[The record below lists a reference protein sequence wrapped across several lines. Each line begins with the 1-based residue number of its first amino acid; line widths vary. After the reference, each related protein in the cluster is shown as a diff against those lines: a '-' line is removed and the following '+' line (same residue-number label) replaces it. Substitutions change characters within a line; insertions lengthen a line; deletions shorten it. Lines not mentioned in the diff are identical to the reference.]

1 METEIIQADP
11 EDMSAA
17 VAAAVSLLSAGEIV
31 GLPTETVYGLGA
43 DALNPEAVAKIFAA
57 KGRPST
63 DPLIIHVHS
72 REALFEVAEVSEEL
86 KPTVN
91 ALILAHWPGPLTLVL
106 PKKSHIPDIV
116 TSGRDT
122 VAVRMSDHDVM
133 KSITRE
139 FGRPIAAPSANKF
152 GKISPTSALAV
163 KEELEGEVSL
173 ILDAGACLE
182 GVESTIVRVECGS
195 GERASLHL
203 LRPGPV
209 TKEELQKIGK
219 VIRAKK
225 KPKVRDENGNVITA
239 LNSPAKG
246 TSSSQEAPG
255 MLESHYAPVT
265 PLLLLAKPEDFTPE
279 EGKTYGLLSYR
290 GQDKDGYM
298 PLHEWEHI
306 EELSPGKGKL
316 AEAAVR
322 LFFCMRELDQS
333 GVDIIIAEPCSEVG
347 LGVAI
352 MDRLRRASSN

>member
-17 VAAAVSLLSAGEIV
+17 VAAAVSLLSAGEVV

-63 DPLIIHVHS
+63 DPLIVHVHS
-72 REALFEVAEVSEEL
+72 REAIFDVAEVSDEL
-86 KPTVN
+86 RPTVN
-91 ALILAHWPGPLTLVL
+91 ALIAAHWPGPLTMVL
-106 PKKSHIPDIV
+106 PKKAHIPDIV
-116 TSGRDT
+116 TSGLDT

-133 KSITRE
+133 KNITKE

-163 KEELEGEVSL
+163 HEELGGEIPL

-182 GVESTIVRVECGS
+182 GVESTIVKVESGG
-195 GERASLHL
+195 GERAHLYL

-209 TKEELQKIGK
+209 TKEDLQKIGK
-219 VIRAKK
+219 VIRPKK
-225 KPKVRDENGNVITA
+225 KPNTRDKDGNIIKEVRDSQVA
-239 LNSPAKG
+239 SV
-246 TSSSQEAPG
+246 SQEAPG
-255 MLESHYAPVT
+255 MLESHYSPAT
-265 PLLLLAKPEDFTPE
+265 PMILLKKPEDFIPE

-298 PLHEWEHI
+298 QLHDWQHI
-306 EELSPGKGKL
+306 EELTPGKGKL

-322 LFFCMRELDQS
+322 LFYCMRELDKS
-333 GVDIIIAEPCSEVG
+333 GVDVIIAEPCSEVG

-352 MDRLRRASSN
+352 MDRLRRASNK